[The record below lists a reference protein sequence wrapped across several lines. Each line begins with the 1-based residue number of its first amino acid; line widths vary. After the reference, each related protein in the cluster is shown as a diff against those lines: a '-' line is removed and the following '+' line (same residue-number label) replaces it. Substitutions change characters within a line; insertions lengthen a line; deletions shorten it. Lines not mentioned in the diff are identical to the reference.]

1 MLSIFRFFFLFFL
14 SVILFACD
22 SHDSRT
28 DFKSKRPLKSELDS
42 VNVYVISGDYY
53 EIKMGV
59 KGNEL
64 TGIYQNPSAKNKKS
78 CMFFFEGII
87 GNKNPV
93 KVKCYNP
100 VDDKPPFNGYFKI
113 LGDVMIVKLDK
124 IPANKCESEFID
136 ETGHSLVLDKQ
147 ANWSAVRMIQQ
158 ETPLYEDAE
167 GGLTTGNTL
176 MKGTIVAVLE
186 KRNSWLRVEVQNDDA
201 DEGWIQEYMLFPLLE
216 L

>member
-1 MLSIFRFFFLFFL
+1 MLVNFRAFFVCFL
-14 SVILFACD
+14 SLFLFACG
-22 SHDSRT
+22 SQESQT
-28 DFKSKRPLKSELDS
+28 DFKSKPPLKTELDS
-42 VNVYVISGDYY
+42 DNVYVISGDYY
-53 EIKMGV
+53 EMKMGV

-64 TGIYQNPSAKNKKS
+64 TGVYKDPSAKNKNA
-78 CMFFFEGII
+78 CLFFFEGII

-124 IPANKCESEFID
+124 NPANKCESEFID

-158 ETPLYEDAE
+158 KTPLYEDAE
-167 GGLTTGNTL
+167 GGLTTGNLLT
-176 MKGTIVAVLE
+176 KGTIVAVLE
-186 KRNSWLRVEVQNDDA
+186 KRNTWLRIEAQNGYA
-201 DEGWIQEYMLFPLLE
+201 DEGWIQEYMLYPLLE